1 MKKVQS
7 KQIKRRSSLLLTLS
21 MLALSVVGANPAQ
34 VDAQTKGDVMK
45 INDEAA
51 KPNIVLVHGAYADG
65 TSWSKVIALL
75 QARGYHVIS
84 VQNPT
89 TSLADDVAAT
99 ERAINQQTGPVVLVG
114 HSWAGVVITQASNNS
129 KAEIT
134 Q

>member
-1 MKKVQS
+1 
-7 KQIKRRSSLLLTLS
+7 
-21 MLALSVVGANPAQ
+21 
-34 VDAQTKGDVMK
+34 MK

-51 KPNIVLVHGAYADG
+51 RQNIVLVHGAYADG

-75 QARGYHVIS
+75 QAKGNHVIS